1 MKRKPTKKTSKR
13 KVVKKVSKIKRKK
26 ISRKRRNPNPNLKIG
41 KRYHG
46 ILNEKFDNK
55 PIHVYF
61 KVINFW
67 SDPEIKEGVVTDEG
81 EILNLA
87 DFKEIEEWNPDEE
100 QEWAEYYKY
109 YDTKL

>member
-1 MKRKPTKKTSKR
+1 MKRKPTKKLSKR
-13 KVVKKVSKIKRKK
+13 KVIKKVSKVKRKK
-26 ISRKRRNPNPNLKIG
+26 VSKRRKNPTLEKG
-41 KRYHG
+41 KRYKA
-46 ILNEKFDNK
+46 ILKNSKY

-100 QEWAEYYKY
+100 QEWVEYYKY
-109 YDTKL
+109 YGNKL